1 MYARVYSPRFTKFY
15 DYRFIPSFLSFLL
28 FREFNFG
35 RRLSIPYSRIHT
47 VCVPFFY
54 LPLPLCP
61 YFDLFFRSRAF
72 IMSTSASDL
81 ELMERRCFKRWRRSQ
96 STDKLPF
103 EEIFRSL
110 PPPFKAYARKREK
123 KKKEKLFTKM
133 FRPFTMQPVCSFVEL
148 RTRHQLIANHDTA
161 NARASPCP

>member
-61 YFDLFFRSRAF
+61 YFDLFFRSKAF
-72 IMSTSASDL
+72 IMSTSAGDL

-123 KKKEKLFTKM
+123 KKKRKAFHKDVSTVHNATCLFIRRITHA
-133 FRPFTMQPVCSFVEL
+133 SS
-148 RTRHQLIANHDTA
+148 AN
-161 NARASPCP
+161 C

>member
-72 IMSTSASDL
+72 IMSTSAGDL

-123 KKKEKLFTKM
+123 KKKRKAFHKDVSTVHNATCLFIRRITHA
-133 FRPFTMQPVCSFVEL
+133 SS
-148 RTRHQLIANHDTA
+148 AN
-161 NARASPCP
+161 C

>member
-123 KKKEKLFTKM
+123 KKKRKAFHKDVSTVHNATCLFIRRITHA
-133 FRPFTMQPVCSFVEL
+133 SS
-148 RTRHQLIANHDTA
+148 AN
-161 NARASPCP
+161 C

>member
-1 MYARVYSPRFTKFY
+1 MYARVYSPRFTIILI
-15 DYRFIPSFLSFLL
+15 IPSSLSFLL

-61 YFDLFFRSRAF
+61 LYFDLFFRSKAF
-72 IMSTSASDL
+72 IMSTSAGDL
-81 ELMERRCFKRWRRSQ
+81 ELMERHCFKRWRRSQ

>member
-1 MYARVYSPRFTKFY
+1 MKCMLVYILLGLQLSIYFSL
-15 DYRFIPSFLSFLL
+15 PSSSFLL

-61 YFDLFFRSRAF
+61 YFDLFFRSKAF
-72 IMSTSASDL
+72 IMSTSAGDL

-110 PPPFKAYARKREK
+110 PLPFESIREK
-123 KKKEKLFTKM
+123 KGKKKRKAFHKDVSTVHNATCLFIRRITHA
-133 FRPFTMQPVCSFVEL
+133 SS
-148 RTRHQLIANHDTA
+148 AN
-161 NARASPCP
+161 C

>member
-1 MYARVYSPRFTKFY
+1 MYARVYSPRFTII
-15 DYRFIPSFLSFLL
+15 DLFLPPLLL
-28 FREFNFG
+28 FPPFPWIQFWATPPYSDD
-35 RRLSIPYSRIHT
+35 SIPYSRIHT

-123 KKKEKLFTKM
+123 KKKRKAFHKDVSTVHNATCLFIRRIT
-133 FRPFTMQPVCSFVEL
+133 QASS
-148 RTRHQLIANHDTA
+148 AN
-161 NARASPCP
+161 C

>member
-1 MYARVYSPRFTKFY
+1 MKCMLVYILLGLQLSIY
-15 DYRFIPSFLSFLL
+15 SSLPSSSFLL

-72 IMSTSASDL
+72 IMSTSAGDL

-110 PPPFKAYARKREK
+110 PLPLESIREK
-123 KKKEKLFTKM
+123 KGKKKKKKSFSQRCFDRSQCNL
-133 FRPFTMQPVCSFVEL
+133 PVHSS
-148 RTRHQLIANHDTA
+148 NY
-161 NARASPCP
+161 ARVIS